1 MADRLFDRLE
11 QEAFRAGIQART
23 KESMAW
29 FRRRVQNLRVSRR
42 GLIAQGPQRKRVLPY
57 GRMFNFQ
64 YDPKLKTV
72 LPYYDRFPLCIPIQK
87 AKGGFHGMNLHYLHP
102 VVRARF
108 LDALMNFANNDK
120 YNRSTKM
127 LLSYQLLKSTGNLK
141 EFKPCFKHYLNE
153 HIVISPGEYIVF
165 GNSSNLNENGEVNET
180 SNPNGSSKNIA
191 GILNKEKN
199 ILGMMPHPERMI
211 DKYLSGDD
219 GIIFFETLLNNLK

>member
-29 FRRRVQNLRVSRR
+29 FRNRVRGLKVSRV

-102 VVRARF
+102 VIRAQF
-108 LDALMNFANNDK
+108 LDALMDFASDQNFTIGTRMRLTYK
-120 YNRSTKM
+120 MLKGSTK
-127 LLSYQLLKSTGNLK
+127 LKW
-141 EFKPCFKHYLNE
+141 FKPCFKHYLSN
-153 HIVISPGEYIVF
+153 HIKSPLLLIEPADWEIAIFLPTDSFRKVDKSSVWGYSRKIV
-165 GNSSNLNENGEVNET
+165 
-180 SNPNGSSKNIA
+180 
-191 GILNKEKN
+191 
-199 ILGMMPHPERMI
+199 
-211 DKYLSGDD
+211 
-219 GIIFFETLLNNLK
+219 

>member
-29 FRRRVQNLRVSRR
+29 FRRRVSNLKVSRV

-102 VVRARF
+102 VIRAQF
-108 LDALMNFANNDK
+108 LDTLMDFASDQNFTIGTRMRLTYK
-120 YNRSTKM
+120 MLKGSTK
-127 LLSYQLLKSTGNLK
+127 LKW
-141 EFKPCFKHYLNE
+141 FKPCFKHYLSN
-153 HIVISPGEYIVF
+153 HIKSPLLLIEPADWEIAIFLPTDSFRKVDKSSVWGYSRKIV
-165 GNSSNLNENGEVNET
+165 
-180 SNPNGSSKNIA
+180 
-191 GILNKEKN
+191 
-199 ILGMMPHPERMI
+199 
-211 DKYLSGDD
+211 
-219 GIIFFETLLNNLK
+219 

>member
-29 FRRRVQNLRVSRR
+29 FRRRVQNLKVSRV

-102 VVRARF
+102 VIRAQF
-108 LDALMNFANNDK
+108 LDALMDFASDQNFTIGTK
-120 YNRSTKM
+120 MRLTYNMLKGSTK
-127 LLSYQLLKSTGNLK
+127 LKW
-141 EFKPCFKHYLNE
+141 FKPCFKHYLSN
-153 HIVISPGEYIVF
+153 HIKSPLLLIEPADWEIAIFLPTDSFRKVDASSVW
-165 GNSSNLNENGEVNET
+165 GNSRKIV
-180 SNPNGSSKNIA
+180 
-191 GILNKEKN
+191 
-199 ILGMMPHPERMI
+199 
-211 DKYLSGDD
+211 
-219 GIIFFETLLNNLK
+219 

>member
-29 FRRRVQNLRVSRR
+29 FRRRVQNLKVSRV

-102 VVRARF
+102 VIRAQF
-108 LDALMNFANNDK
+108 LDALMDFASDQNFTIGTRMRLTYK
-120 YNRSTKM
+120 MLKGSTK
-127 LLSYQLLKSTGNLK
+127 LKW
-141 EFKPCFKHYLNE
+141 FKPCFKHYLSN
-153 HIVISPGEYIVF
+153 HIKSPLLLIEPADWEIAIFLPTDSFRKVDKSSVWGYSRKIV
-165 GNSSNLNENGEVNET
+165 
-180 SNPNGSSKNIA
+180 
-191 GILNKEKN
+191 
-199 ILGMMPHPERMI
+199 
-211 DKYLSGDD
+211 
-219 GIIFFETLLNNLK
+219 